1 VRDDGAVVY
10 INGSEAFRQGMPNGA
25 INYQTLATVTVG
37 GADESTFYPSAMP
50 LNLIQDG
57 VNTVAVEVH
66 QNGPTSSDV
75 SFNLQIE
82 ATTYPANAAPVVSAG
97 GNQSIDVAAVAYLNG
112 TVTDDGLPLSPG
124 YFTNGWSK
132 VSGPGT
138 VNFAVATSRA
148 TQAAFSAT
156 GTYVLRLTAG
166 DGVVTATSDVTIT
179 VTSGIA
185 TWKALYFNP
194 TELANPAISGDNA
207 DPDGDTHTNYQ
218 EYITGTHPRDGASY
232 LKVSPIDHATGSVTL
247 EFNAV
252 AGRAYSILWRD
263 FVESGT
269 WIKLTDVPSAGTTQP
284 VQLVD
289 DTLGSRTQRYYRIVT
304 PPVP

>member
-1 VRDDGAVVY
+1 MV
-10 INGSEAFRQGMPNGA
+10 
-25 INYQTLATVTVG
+25 
-37 GADESTFYPSAMP
+37 
-50 LNLIQDG
+50 
-57 VNTVAVEVH
+57 
-66 QNGPTSSDV
+66 
-75 SFNLQIE
+75 
-82 ATTYPANAAPVVSAG
+82 
-97 GNQSIDVAAVAYLNG
+97 YLNG

-132 VSGPGT
+132 VSGPGAVT
-138 VNFAVATSRA
+138 FAAATSRA
-148 TQAAFSAT
+148 TQAAFSTT

-166 DGVVTATSDVTIT
+166 DGALTATRDVTIT

-185 TWKALYFNP
+185 TWKAGYFSP
-194 TELANPAISGDNA
+194 TELLNSAISGDNA

-218 EYITGTHPRDGASY
+218 EYITGTHPRDGQSY

-247 EFNAV
+247 GFNAV

-263 FVESGT
+263 FVESGA
-269 WIKLTDVPSAGTTQP
+269 WIKLTDVPSAGTAQP

-304 PPVP
+304 PPMP